1 MMEQVS
7 DTDWCMMRP
16 SGEQIPTVDFC
27 NGAVMTF
34 DDNGKMI
41 SRRGGLFW
49 TMECKYN
56 NEGDVIEYTNE
67 FGYTAK
73 REWVA
78 KIGKYVLKWKTPKND
93 VFSIGYQLSQR
104 KKLLKDLKAK

>member
-34 DDNGKMI
+34 DDNGKMT

-78 KIGKYVLKWKTPKND
+78 KIGKYVLKWKTPKKD

>member
-1 MMEQVS
+1 MIEQVS
-7 DTDWCMMRP
+7 DTDWCMMRQ
-16 SGEQIPTVDFC
+16 SGEPIPTVDFC

-34 DDNGKMI
+34 DDNGKMT
-41 SRRGGLFW
+41 SRKGGLFW

-67 FGYTAK
+67 LGYTAK
-73 REWVA
+73 REWID

-104 KKLLKDLKAK
+104 KKFLEDLKAK